1 MLFIIIIVS
10 QASDISLMLFI
21 AHLGAAA
28 KAAALD
34 MALHYDAT
42 AGRGILI
49 SVGRAPVRAFN

>member
-1 MLFIIIIVS
+1 
-10 QASDISLMLFI
+10 MLFI
-21 AHLGAAA
+21 ALLGAAA